1 MYPIPEDTKNEFIE
15 RLLYKKPGFSEEQ
28 LLYRDFD
35 KEAVY
40 KALSR
45 KGETLKHLWKKYNAV
60 GIVDD
65 KKLMSYR

>member
-1 MYPIPEDTKNEFIE
+1 MYPIPEDTKNEFIK
-15 RLLYKKPGFSEEQ
+15 RLLYEKQGFSEEQ

-35 KEAVY
+35 KEAVC
-40 KALSR
+40 KVLSR
-45 KGETLKHLWKKYNAV
+45 KGETQKHLWKKYNAV

>member
-45 KGETLKHLWKKYNAV
+45 KGEILKHLWKKYNAV